1 MNMSMRTK
9 AFKFVE
15 SLKLILSNV
24 DYLKFIKCISQKNAF
39 DCENNDHEVSVAI
52 EISNIFYNY
61 PNERVDLMNTFCQ
74 FLSDEDSI
82 INSFHL
88 INEWNAIDGLMKLS
102 EVVI

>member
-1 MNMSMRTK
+1 MNSSMRTK

-15 SLKLILSNV
+15 SIKLILSNV
-24 DYLKFIKCISQKNAF
+24 DYLKFIQCISQKNAF
-39 DCENNDHEVSVAI
+39 ENDDHEVSIAI

-61 PNERVDLMNTFCQ
+61 PNDRVDLMNTFCQ